1 MKKQVVDLSNKNI
14 SEIDIPESIFGIKVF
29 PDLIHQYIRYQN
41 AKSRQGSHKTKTRSE
56 IKGKAKKP
64 FAQKGTGNARQGS
77 SKPPHY
83 RGGATSMGPQNRDHS
98 FSLNKKEKTLALRCA
113 LSNKIK
119 NEDIIFINS
128 LEVNNHKTK
137 KLFERLKKFKFKSAL
152 FIHNDSDKLIKLPL
166 SQYYVPGWE
175 NHLYSYK
182 RVCREGCVFN
192 LNCGCKSTIRDYYN
206 LMSDNINIICCNQ
219 NTRFDLCWSDKYC
232 MEHFIHNHLV
242 K

>member
-98 FSLNKKEKTLALRCA
+98 FSLNKKEKTLALKCA
-113 LSNKIK
+113 LSNKSK
-119 NEDIIFINS
+119 NEEIIFLDS
-128 LEVNNHKTK
+128 LEIADHKTK
-137 KLFERLKKFKFKSAL
+137 KLFNSLKKFNFNSAL
-152 FIHNDSDKLIKLPL
+152 FIHSDKSNNENFKKASSNIPKLAML
-166 SQYYVPGWE
+166 SEKGLNVRDLMTFDKIFIEKTAVEQIT
-175 NHLYSYK
+175 K
-182 RVCREGCVFN
+182 R
-192 LNCGCKSTIRDYYN
+192 LT
-206 LMSDNINIICCNQ
+206 
-219 NTRFDLCWSDKYC
+219 
-232 MEHFIHNHLV
+232 
-242 K
+242 